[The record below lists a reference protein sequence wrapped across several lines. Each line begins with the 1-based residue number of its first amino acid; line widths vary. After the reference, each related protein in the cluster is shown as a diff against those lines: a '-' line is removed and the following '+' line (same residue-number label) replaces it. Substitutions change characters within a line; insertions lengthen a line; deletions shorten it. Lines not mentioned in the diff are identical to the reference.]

1 MQQQLYRAL
10 WINEIKQKQKKS
22 HHIQADLSIFDLA
35 YKQCNDIIKGT
46 LMQIWKSPY
55 MFMFM

>member
-1 MQQQLYRAL
+1 MQQQPHRAL

-22 HHIQADLSIFDLA
+22 HHIQTDHSIFDLA

-46 LMQIWKSPY
+46 LMQIWKSY
-55 MFMFM
+55 MFVFI

>member
-1 MQQQLYRAL
+1 MQQQPHRAL

-22 HHIQADLSIFDLA
+22 HIQTDHSIFDLA

-46 LMQIWKSPY
+46 LMQIWKSY
-55 MFMFM
+55 MFVFI